1 MSDST
6 RDRASEPASD
16 PVGEPADGAGPP
28 DTAGS
33 RQVTAP
39 AGPVLPADGA
49 GPPDTAGDRV
59 GELAERAS
67 RQDGAALAELMPLV
81 YDELR
86 RLARG
91 YLGRERRAYT
101 LQPTALVNEAYLR
114 LLKDRKQDWR
124 TRAQVIGIAAVAMRQ
139 ILIEAARARAAQKRG
154 GNVDRVTLDEG
165 LIADHNRSVDVLAI
179 DEALHKL
186 AAIDAEQAR
195 LVELRFFGG
204 LTIEESAAALGVSPA
219 TVKRHW
225 AVARAWLQRE
235 ITRGDPDGR

>member
-1 MSDST
+1 MSDSS
-6 RDRASEPASD
+6 RERVSEPT
-16 PVGEPADGAGPP
+16 ADHV
-28 DTAGS
+28 S
-33 RQVTAP
+33 
-39 AGPVLPADGA
+39 
-49 GPPDTAGDRV
+49 
-59 GELAERAS
+59 ELARRAG
-67 RQDGAALAELMPLV
+67 RQDGAALSELMPLV

-91 YLGRERRAYT
+91 YLGRERRAFT

-124 TRAQVIGIAAVAMRQ
+124 TRAQVIGIAAMSMRQ
-139 ILIEAARARAAQKRG
+139 ILIEAARARNAQKRG
-154 GNVDRVTLDEG
+154 GELARVTLDEG
-165 LIADHNRSVDVLAI
+165 LVADEARTVDVLAV
-179 DEALHKL
+179 DAALNKL

-204 LTIEESAAALGVSPA
+204 LTVEESAAALGISPA

>member
-1 MSDST
+1 MRHAARVDGRVGMSDPT
-6 RDRASEPASD
+6 
-16 PVGEPADGAGPP
+16 
-28 DTAGS
+28 
-33 RQVTAP
+33 
-39 AGPVLPADGA
+39 
-49 GPPDTAGDRV
+49 GDRV
-59 GELAERAS
+59 SELAERAG

-91 YLGRERRAYT
+91 YLGRERRAFT
-101 LQPTALVNEAYLR
+101 LQPTALVNEAYVR

-154 GNVDRVTLDEG
+154 GDVDRVTLDEG
-165 LIADHNRSVDVLAI
+165 LVAGDERSVDVLAV
-179 DEALHKL
+179 DAALDKL
-186 AAIDAEQAR
+186 AALDAQQAR

-204 LTIEESAAALGVSPA
+204 LTIEESAAALGISPA

-235 ITRGDPDGR
+235 ISGDGR

>member
-1 MSDST
+1 MSDSSGE
-6 RDRASEPASD
+6 RVSEP
-16 PVGEPADGAGPP
+16 
-28 DTAGS
+28 TA
-33 RQVTAP
+33 A
-39 AGPVLPADGA
+39 
-49 GPPDTAGDRV
+49 RV
-59 GELAERAS
+59 SELAERAG

-91 YLGRERRAYT
+91 YLGRERRAFT

-139 ILIEAARARAAQKRG
+139 ILIEAARARNAQKRG
-154 GNVDRVTLDEG
+154 GELARVTLDEG
-165 LIADHNRSVDVLAI
+165 LVADRTRTVDVLAV
-179 DEALHKL
+179 DDALNRL

-204 LTIEESAAALGVSPA
+204 LTIEEAAEALGTSPA

-235 ITRGDPDGR
+235 ITRGGPDGC

>member
-1 MSDST
+1 MSDPT
-6 RDRASEPASD
+6 GDR
-16 PVGEPADGAGPP
+16 VREPADGAGRN
-28 DTAGS
+28 DTAG
-33 RQVTAP
+33 
-39 AGPVLPADGA
+39 G
-49 GPPDTAGDRV
+49 RV
-59 GELAERAS
+59 RELAERAS

-114 LLKDRKQDWR
+114 LLKDRKQNWR
-124 TRAQVIGIAAVAMRQ
+124 TRAHVIGIAAMAMRQ
-139 ILIEAARARAAQKRG
+139 ILIEAARARNAQKRG
-154 GNVDRVTLDEG
+154 GALARVTLDEG
-165 LIADHNRSVDVLAI
+165 LVAGEARTVDVLAV
-179 DEALHKL
+179 DDALRRL
-186 AAIDAEQAR
+186 AVIDAEQAR

-204 LTIEESAAALGVSPA
+204 LTIEEAAEALGISPA

-235 ITRGDPDGR
+235 ITRGDAKGSAP

>member
-1 MSDST
+1 MT
-6 RDRASEPASD
+6 
-16 PVGEPADGAGPP
+16 
-28 DTAGS
+28 DT
-33 RQVTAP
+33 TA
-39 AGPVLPADGA
+39 
-49 GPPDTAGDRV
+49 DRV
-59 GELAERAS
+59 SELAERAS
-67 RQDGAALAELMPLV
+67 RHDGAALAELMPLV

-91 YLGRERRAYT
+91 YLGRERRAFT

-124 TRAQVIGIAAVAMRQ
+124 TRAQVIGIAAMSMRQ

-154 GNVDRVTLDEG
+154 GELARVTLDEG
-165 LIADHNRSVDVLAI
+165 LVADESRTVDVLAV
-179 DEALHKL
+179 DDALHRL

-204 LTIEESAAALGVSPA
+204 LTVEESAAALGISPA

-235 ITRGDPDGR
+235 ITRGHPDGC